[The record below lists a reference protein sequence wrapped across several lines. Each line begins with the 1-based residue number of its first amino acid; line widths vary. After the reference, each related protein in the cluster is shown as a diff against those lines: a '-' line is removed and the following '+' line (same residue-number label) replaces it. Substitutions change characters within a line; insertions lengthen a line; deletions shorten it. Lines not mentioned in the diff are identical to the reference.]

1 MSKSE
6 RVGVKALLSEQAGM
20 TMRLSLLGLAVML
33 VLAACGEQVSDAPA
47 AGQEETLADFLGLPY
62 SPLSGPPDDPEA
74 VREQFTRIQ
83 ESIQQCM
90 ADQGF
95 EYQPEIPPH
104 SAFSAGLSEEER
116 VRTYGFGIT
125 TWYGRDDESH
135 ELDEWVYPNQE
146 MVEALS
152 DSDQQ
157 AWFEAR
163 EGCFCRVH
171 GWSAEIEEMW
181 NLELA
186 DALDATWEQIQ
197 ADPRLVEADREW
209 AACMTEAGY
218 EFADRD
224 AMDEFIWANH
234 EAGGSFDYRLQQIVG
249 EPFQG
254 WTQEEIDAF
263 FEEAT
268 EEEIDAYF
276 AETQVLDQAGQ
287 AALEALQQEE
297 IDLALADFGC
307 RGDYFEIGEA
317 VSREYETEFI
327 AEHREVLEKIRDVR
341 LGNS

>member
-6 RVGVKALLSEQAGM
+6 RVGVKALPPEQAGM
-20 TMRLSLLGLAVML
+20 TARLSLLGLVVMV
-33 VLAACGEQVSDAPA
+33 VLAAYGEQVSDAPA
-47 AGQEETLADFLGLPY
+47 ADQEETLADFLGLPF

-74 VREQFTRIQ
+74 VREQFTRIE

-95 EYQPEIPPH
+95 EYQPEIPPD
-104 SAFSAGLSEEER
+104 SAFTPELSEEER

-125 TWYGRDDESH
+125 TWYGREDESH
-135 ELDEWVYPNQE
+135 ELDEWVDPNQE

-152 DSDQQ
+152 DSDRY
-157 AWFEAR
+157 AWIEAL
-163 EGCFCRVH
+163 EGCVY
-171 GWSAEIEEMW
+171 GWSVEIEEIW
-181 NLELA
+181 VREIA
-186 DALDATWEQIQ
+186 DAFDATWEQFH

-224 AMDEFIWANH
+224 AMDEFIWESH

-249 EPFQG
+249 DPFQG
-254 WTQEEIDAF
+254 WTNEEIDAF

-268 EEEIDAYF
+268 EEEIDAFF
-276 AETQVLDQAGQ
+276 AETQALDQAGQ

-307 RGDYFEIGEA
+307 RGDYLEVDEA
-317 VSREYETEFI
+317 VYREYEVEFI
-327 AEHREVLEKIRDVR
+327 AEHREVLERIRDVR